1 MDFHYNIETV
11 FRPPN
16 IYNGIPFTGNTVSL
30 YAHVPLIGKS
40 LRYICSNIRTVK
52 DTRNVLKLMDN
63 AYNKINYFFYDIGL
77 CLYIYVQV
85 YIYIYLYIYLYMSRL
100 FSDDM
105 FFLCVIITT
114 PSTCVLTKHDVYVY
128 PIKCTPPP
136 PTHTHTHTYTHTPTH
151 IHTYIHTRNPIH
163 SCVAMPVSASKQATI
178 VFWFTPGLACKNSH
192 TKTSALGCFEVNIS
206 LKYE

>member
-16 IYNGIPFTGNTVSL
+16 IYNGIPYTGNTVSS

-52 DTRNVLKLMDN
+52 DLRNVLKLMDD
-63 AYNKINYFFYDIGL
+63 AYNKINDFFYDIGL

-85 YIYIYLYIYLYMSRL
+85 YIYIFIYVPPIFRWHVFPLCNYHHTINMC
-100 FSDDM
+100 SDKTWRI
-105 FFLCVIITT
+105 CI
-114 PSTCVLTKHDVYVY
+114 SCQVY
-128 PIKCTPPP
+128 PPPPPP
-136 PTHTHTHTYTHTPTH
+136 PTHTHTHTPTHT
-151 IHTYIHTRNPIH
+151 HTYIHTRNPIH
-163 SCVAMPVSASKQATI
+163 SCVAMPVSASKQATT

-192 TKTSALGCFEVNIS
+192 TKTSALGCFEVNIP